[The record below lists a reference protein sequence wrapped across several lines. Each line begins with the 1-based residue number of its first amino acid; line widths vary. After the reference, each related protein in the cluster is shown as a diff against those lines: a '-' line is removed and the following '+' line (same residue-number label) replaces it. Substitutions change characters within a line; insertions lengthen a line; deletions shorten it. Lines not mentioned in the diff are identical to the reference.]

1 MKTMKIIV
9 LLMAA
14 IFLWP
19 DAPGMSDTQQ
29 RTGTGAAAGAAAG
42 AAIGSFYGSAG
53 AGAAIG
59 AAVGGAGGYIYD
71 QQVKKKTRPTRTAT
85 GRKEEPDE
93 VAWPL
98 PPEERPFTSLR
109 EDAFYQ
115 KPRALCG
122 FAGAEP
128 GVFIFSQICLYP

>member
-1 MKTMKIIV
+1 MKTMKIVV

-14 IFLWP
+14 IFLV
-19 DAPGMSDTQQ
+19 AGCAGLSDTQQ

-71 QQVKKKTRPTRTAT
+71 QQIKSKDKAYKDGYEAGKKTPT
-85 GRKEEPDE
+85 K
-93 VAWPL
+93 
-98 PPEERPFTSLR
+98 
-109 EDAFYQ
+109 
-115 KPRALCG
+115 
-122 FAGAEP
+122 
-128 GVFIFSQICLYP
+128 